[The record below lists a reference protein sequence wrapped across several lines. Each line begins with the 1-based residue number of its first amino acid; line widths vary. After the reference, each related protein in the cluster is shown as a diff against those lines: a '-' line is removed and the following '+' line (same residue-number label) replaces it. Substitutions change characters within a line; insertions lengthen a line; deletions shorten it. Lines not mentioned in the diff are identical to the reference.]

1 MLLILTFGTA
11 KEMEDL
17 KVMLIV
23 IRLNVVVQSLV
34 EAEYIIVATVS
45 HQAIWIRKVLTDFN
59 HV

>member
-23 IRLNVVVQSLV
+23 IRLNVVVQSSV
-34 EAEYIIVATVS
+34 EAEYIIVAKVS
-45 HQAIWIRKVLTDFN
+45 HQAISIRKVLTDFN